1 MSTEDESIY
10 LKKSLDNPNNSAIY
24 DLTWKDIWIMMD
36 NILKELPINKET
48 QQTMFESLQNYRYID
63 NLNDLRDGSYIRW
76 IHVTTEDE
84 DLLLNKGA
92 IFCNVNITDKGAGIV
107 CKSMLNRK
115 YFILTPIDEYII
127 FQKLSNQEIVILNAI
142 ETHKS
147 SY

>member
-1 MSTEDESIY
+1 
-10 LKKSLDNPNNSAIY
+10 
-24 DLTWKDIWIMMD
+24 
-36 NILKELPINKET
+36 
-48 QQTMFESLQNYRYID
+48 
-63 NLNDLRDGSYIRW
+63 
-76 IHVTTEDE
+76 
-84 DLLLNKGA
+84 LLNKGA

-147 SY
+147 RH

>member
-1 MSTEDESIY
+1 MSIEDESIY
-10 LKKSLDNPNNSAIY
+10 LKKSLDNPNNIAIY

-36 NILKELPINKET
+36 NILKELPINKEN

-76 IHVTTEDE
+76 IHVTTKDE

-142 ETHKS
+142 ETHTYKH
-147 SY
+147 